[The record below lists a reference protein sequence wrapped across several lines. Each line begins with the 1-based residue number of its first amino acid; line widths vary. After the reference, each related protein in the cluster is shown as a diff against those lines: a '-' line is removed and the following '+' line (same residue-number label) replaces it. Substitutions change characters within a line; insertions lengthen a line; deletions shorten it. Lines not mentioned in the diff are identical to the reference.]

1 MFRRLVVAAVF
12 SLLIHFAVGCAGSTK
27 TFVSKESVPQL
38 PEAKITQVTLTNGA
52 MVQFDRDGAHYY
64 ERYKNKKRVIVG
76 RTKTGENVVI
86 DLNEVR
92 NAYTAHNVADD
103 GSAAA
108 FPTFL
113 IVGIVVAAVISG
125 AE

>member
-1 MFRRLVVAAVF
+1 LINREVVR
-12 SLLIHFAVGCAGSTK
+12 
-27 TFVSKESVPQL
+27 
-38 PEAKITQVTLTNGA
+38 
-52 MVQFDRDGAHYY
+52 FDRDGAHYY
-64 ERYKNKKRVIVG
+64 ERYGNKRRVIVG
-76 RTKTGENVVI
+76 RITTGENAVI
-86 DLNEVR
+86 ALNEVR
-92 NAYTAHNVADD
+92 NVSVEQSVTED